1 MKRAMI
7 ATVLTLTGAALPA
20 YAMTADANGDGA
32 ISMEEIKQVHPDVTE
47 DVFAAIDA
55 DADGSVSEE
64 EYQAAVEAGVLAKKD
79 G

>member
-32 ISMEEIKQVHPDVTE
+32 LSMEEIKEVHPDVTE
-47 DVFAAIDA
+47 DIFAAIDA
-55 DADGSVSEE
+55 DASGSVSEE
-64 EYQAAVEAGVLAKKD
+64 EYQAAVDAGVLTGKES
-79 G
+79 

>member
-20 YAMTADANGDGA
+20 YAMTAGVNGDGA

-47 DVFAAIDA
+47 EVFAAIDA